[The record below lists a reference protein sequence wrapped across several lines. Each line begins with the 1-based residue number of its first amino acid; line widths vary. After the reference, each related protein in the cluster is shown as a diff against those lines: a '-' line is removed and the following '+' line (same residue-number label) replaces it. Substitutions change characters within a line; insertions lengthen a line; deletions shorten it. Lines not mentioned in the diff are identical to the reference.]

1 MNTKT
6 KNSDTPCK
14 RQVAVLGSTGSI
26 GTQALQVIEEHSD
39 LYEVYAL
46 TAGNNAQLLIEQARK
61 FMPDVVVIANES
73 HYKTLVEAL
82 ADLPIKVYA
91 GADALADVVTADPID
106 IVLASMVGYAGLR
119 PTMNAIRAGKA
130 IALANK
136 ETLVV
141 AGELVTQ
148 LAIEHRVPILP
159 VDSEHSAIFQCL
171 AGEMNNPIEK
181 LLLTASG
188 GPFRT
193 WSIEQLQHA
202 TREQALKHPNWDMG
216 AKITIDSA
224 SMMNKGFEVI
234 EASYLFGVPQNN
246 IEVVVHRE
254 SIIHSM
260 VEYID
265 NSIIAQMSVPDM
277 RHCIQH
283 ALTHPDREEGVI
295 KPLSLTDVGRLTFAV
310 PDEDTFVPLRLA
322 RECMQKGG
330 AMPAILNAANEIA
343 VAAFLKHRIGFLDI
357 FRLVEEAVASLQSG
371 ADAHSLDDIL
381 KYDSQ
386 ARDTVK
392 SELIK
397 MGI

>member
-1 MNTKT
+1 MNNMTCP
-6 KNSDTPCK
+6 SRPPILI
-14 RQVAVLGSTGSI
+14 LGSTGSV
-26 GTQALQVIEEHSD
+26 GTQALDVAKRLSFPVDGICAHRNVTAVEQQARAFGVPVCAMADETAASELKIKLADTSTKVLSGMDGILNMIHESRAEIAVNSMLGEAGLLPTLAVIES
-39 LYEVYAL
+39 
-46 TAGNNAQLLIEQARK
+46 NKQL
-61 FMPDVVVIANES
+61 
-73 HYKTLVEAL
+73 
-82 ADLPIKVYA
+82 
-91 GADALADVVTADPID
+91 
-106 IVLASMVGYAGLR
+106 
-119 PTMNAIRAGKA
+119 
-130 IALANK
+130 ALANK
-136 ETLVV
+136 ESLVV
-141 AGELVTQ
+141 AGEIVMAAAKQKGIT
-148 LAIEHRVPILP
+148 IRP
-159 VDSEHSAIFQCL
+159 VDSEHCAIAQSL
-171 AGEMNNPIEK
+171 MAGQKKEVRK

-188 GPFRT
+188 GPFFGKTEDELKNVRVKDALAHPT
-193 WSIEQLQHA
+193 WQ
-202 TREQALKHPNWDMG
+202 MG
-216 AKITIDSA
+216 QKITVDSA
-224 SMMNKGFEVI
+224 TMMNKGFEVI

-343 VAAFLKHRIGFLDI
+343 VAAFLKDRIGFLDI

-381 KYDSQ
+381 EYDSQ